1 MDQDNALQ
9 TEVQRDVAVNV
20 VQNDVNLENVVE
32 NVVAGNVEKEVRTT
46 SVPMFPVFECSARS
60 STSSQISHCWP
71 LNYN

>member
-9 TEVQRDVAVNV
+9 TEVQRDVAANV
-20 VQNDVNLENVVE
+20 VHNDVNPENVVE

-46 SVPMFPVFECSARS
+46 SVPMFLVSECSAGS

-71 LNYN
+71 LNYS